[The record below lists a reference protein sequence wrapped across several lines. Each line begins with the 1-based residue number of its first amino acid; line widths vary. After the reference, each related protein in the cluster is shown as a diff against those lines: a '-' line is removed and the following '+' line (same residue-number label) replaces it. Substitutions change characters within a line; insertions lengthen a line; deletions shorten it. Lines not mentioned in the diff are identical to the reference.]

1 LLRLVSMLPV
11 VTVNIPLIGS
21 NSSAVASSPFS
32 P

>member
-1 LLRLVSMLPV
+1 LFRLVSMLPV
-11 VTVNIPLIGS
+11 VSVNIQVIGS